1 MGNLDDKV
9 QNAKAWYQS
18 KTIIGVVLAFI
29 PTILKLIN
37 PELVLDAEGII
48 DDGFEGAQTIA
59 QNADALWAQVL
70 TVGGS
75 LLAIWG
81 RIKAKVKLK

>member
-9 QNAKAWYQS
+9 QSAKAWYQS
-18 KTIIGVVLAFI
+18 KTIIGVITAFI

-37 PELVLDAEGII
+37 PELVLDIDGVVAEGFTGAEVI
-48 DDGFEGAQTIA
+48 AQTGD
-59 QNADALWAQVL
+59 QLWATL
-70 TVGGS
+70 TTVGGT

-81 RIKAKVKLK
+81 RMKANVKLK

>member
-1 MGNLDDKV
+1 MSDLKDKV
-9 QNAKAWYQS
+9 GAAKAWYQS

-37 PELVLDAEGII
+37 PELVLDLDGVIEEGFTGAEVI
-48 DDGFEGAQTIA
+48 AQTGD
-59 QNADALWAQVL
+59 QLWSTVV
-70 TVGGS
+70 TVGGT

-81 RIKAKVKLK
+81 RIKAKVVLK